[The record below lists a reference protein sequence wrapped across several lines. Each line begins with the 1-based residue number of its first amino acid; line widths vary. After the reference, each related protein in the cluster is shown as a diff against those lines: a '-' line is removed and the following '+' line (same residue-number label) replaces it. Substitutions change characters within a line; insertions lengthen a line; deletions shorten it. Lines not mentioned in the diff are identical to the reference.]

1 MNGRERVMTALSI
14 GVPDRVPHLELAYN
28 ESSIVEI
35 ARCFTEDVPEPDYIQ
50 RMDLGSRVRLFEAAL
65 LMIEELDVDGLT
77 LRIFPE
83 HDVLDEKHV
92 RDDWGVT
99 FQLSPWGE
107 AIVVSGP
114 IRDESDLRGYRPP
127 QIKESDLGA
136 LSYCVQR
143 FKGVRANVLS
153 LQDPFRRSW
162 NLLGGMPELLIC
174 YGTNPSLVHQLAR
187 IVTDYTL
194 DAVALGAELGADVI
208 SMDGD
213 LAHETTMLMSPKH
226 FREFIKPRYAEIVEF
241 VHAKGL
247 KIFKHTDGNHW
258 KIMEDLIEVGFD
270 GIHPI
275 QPQSLNLAEVKR
287 EIGDR
292 ICLLGNI
299 DCRETL
305 VSKSTQ
311 EVEEEVIRAI
321 QAAASGGGYILS
333 SSNTIHPEVRAE
345 NYIAM
350 VKATHKHGVYG
361 THGGPTAAG
370 RN

>member
-1 MNGRERVMTALSI
+1 MNGTERVLTALSVGI
-14 GVPDRVPHLELAYN
+14 PDRVPHLELAYN
-28 ESSIVEI
+28 ESSIIRI

-65 LMIEELDVDGLT
+65 LVIEKLDVDGMT

-83 HDVLDEKHV
+83 QEVIDEEHV

-99 FQLSPWGE
+99 FQLSPVGE
-107 AIVVSGP
+107 AVVFGGP
-114 IRDESDLRGYRPP
+114 VRDEWDLKGYRAPK
-127 QIKESDLGA
+127 IKESDLAA
-136 LSYCVQR
+136 LSYCVPR
-143 FKGVRANVLS
+143 FKGERASVLS
-153 LQDPFRRSW
+153 LQDPFRKSW
-162 NLLGGMPELLIC
+162 NLLGGMERLLIA
-174 YGTNPSLVHQLAR
+174 YGTNPALVKQIAR

-213 LAHETTMLMSPKH
+213 LAHETNMIMSPDH
-226 FREFIKPRYAEIVEF
+226 FREFIKPYYSEIVELA
-241 VHAKGL
+241 HAKGL
-247 KIFKHTDGNHW
+247 KIFKHTDGDHW

-275 QPQSLNLAEVKR
+275 QPQSLDLAEVKR

-305 VSKSTQ
+305 VSKSIR
-311 EVEEEVIRAI
+311 EVEEEVIQAI
-321 QAAASGGGYILS
+321 ETAAPGGGYILS
-333 SSNTIHPEVRAE
+333 SSNTIHPGVRAE
-345 NYIAM
+345 NYLAM
-350 VKATHKHGVYG
+350 VEATHKHGVYE
-361 THGGPTAAG
+361 TPA
-370 RN
+370 